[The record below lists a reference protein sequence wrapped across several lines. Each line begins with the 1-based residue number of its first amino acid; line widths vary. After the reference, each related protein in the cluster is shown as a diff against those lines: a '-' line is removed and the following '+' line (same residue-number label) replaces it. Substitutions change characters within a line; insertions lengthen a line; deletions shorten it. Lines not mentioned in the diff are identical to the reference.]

1 MAKLHIIHLECAII
15 FAIRCTDIRKVCN
28 FAADNTKTFPNMR
41 KNVTLLAAV
50 ACMALG
56 TALDANAGGLLTNT
70 NQSAAFLRQMSQNA
84 VIDITSL
91 SNNPAGT
98 AFLNN
103 GWHFALTS
111 QTAKQQRNITTQFP
125 LFALNAA
132 NPGST
137 TREFKGKAFAP
148 VIPSFQLNYNADKW
162 SVGAAFAVTGGGGK
176 CKFDDGLGSFEAL
189 YAGQLYQMI
198 PAAVNAQVG
207 QLAGATL
214 PGMVQGQVSQ
224 ALVGMG
230 IPETYANMIAATTQT
245 NYGVGSQMTGYGM
258 DMALAGRN
266 YIFGLQLGG
275 TYKFSDQLA
284 GFVGLRALY
293 ATNNYNGYVK
303 NVNANYAYAINYSYN
318 VPANAQLGFPGTSGE
333 GVQNGTGTQNLDANG
348 LELDADQT
356 GFGVT
361 PIIGL
366 DWRPNKHWNLAAKFE
381 SPTKLVLKNSSVMND
396 YAKAQIA
403 GGNATLGQFEDGA
416 KIREDIPG
424 LLALGVQYSPAD
436 IVRINAGFHE
446 YFDKSAK
453 KYADKQE
460 LIDHNTWEVNAGVEV
475 DVCKYL
481 TLSGSYQ
488 VTQYGLSEAYMNDL
502 SYNLSNS
509 MVGAGLRINAAK
521 CCSIDLGYMHTF
533 YGDRTITTPT
543 AAGPKEDAYVRK
555 NDVFAVGV
563 NFAF

>member
-1 MAKLHIIHLECAII
+1 
-15 FAIRCTDIRKVCN
+15 
-28 FAADNTKTFPNMR
+28 
-41 KNVTLLAAV
+41 
-50 ACMALG
+50 MALG
-56 TALDANAGGLLTNT
+56 TALEANAGGLLTNT
-70 NQSAAFLRQMSQNA
+70 NQSSAFLRQMSQDA
-84 VIDITSL
+84 TIDITSL

-125 LFALNAA
+125 LFALNTA

-137 TREFKGKAFAP
+137 THEFKGKAFAP

-198 PAAVNAQVG
+198 PAAVSAQVG
-207 QLAGATL
+207 HTAAQMIPA
-214 PGMVQGQVSQ
+214 MVQGQVSG
-224 ALVGMG
+224 ALVDLGV
-230 IPETYANMIAATTQT
+230 PAAYANMIAATTET
-245 NYGVGSQMTGYGM
+245 SYDIDSRMTGYGM
-258 DMALAGRN
+258 NMALAGRN

-275 TYKFSDQLA
+275 TYKFTDQFA
-284 GFVGLRALY
+284 GFIGLRALF

-303 NVNANYAYAINYSYN
+303 DVTANYAYTLLYKYN
-318 VPANAQLGFPGTSGE
+318 VPANEQLGFTGAAGQGTEEGT
-333 GVQNGTGTQNLDANG
+333 GVQSLDANG

-381 SPTKLVLKNSSVMND
+381 APTKLVLKNSTLMND

-403 GGNATLGQFEDGA
+403 GGNATIGQFEDGA
-416 KIREDIPG
+416 KIREDVPG
-424 LLALGVQYSPAD
+424 LLTVGAQYSPVD

-453 KYADKQE
+453 KYADKHD

-475 DVCKYL
+475 DVCKFL

-502 SYNLSNS
+502 SFNLSNS
-509 MVGAGLRINAAK
+509 MVGAGLRINASK

-533 YGDRTITTPT
+533 YGDRTITTAT
-543 AAGPKEDAYVRK
+543 AAGPKVDTYVRK